1 MGPTGAASIVA
12 GPTGPQ
18 GATGRAGADANTTQI
33 IADLSNL
40 QALFSGVTRS
50 ATTLRFTGMNLQL
63 VSGSGSAHGSVN
75 LARATWWLARA
86 TTTKVTAA

>member
-1 MGPTGAASIVA
+1 MASIVA

-18 GATGRAGADANTTQI
+18 GATGPADADANTTQI

-50 ATTLRFTGMNLQL
+50 ATTLTFTGMNLKL
-63 VSGSGSAHGSVN
+63 VSESGSAHGSVN
-75 LARATWWLARA
+75 LARTTWGLARA